1 MATRSHIGVKQLD
14 GTINYIYCHW
24 DGYPEHHGPIL
35 TNHYNNIDKVNQL
48 LDLGDL
54 SVLKEETDG
63 CEAYGRDKGEIDT
76 EKQNAA
82 FTELLEKD
90 YVDYLYIFDGD
101 YWECYHIHTDCAINL
116 YKTQQ
121 NQVG

>member
-1 MATRSHIGVKQLD
+1 MATRSHLGVRQLN
-14 GTINYIYCHW
+14 GTVDYIYCHW

-35 TNHYNNIDKVNQL
+35 INHYNNIDKVNQL

-76 EKQNAA
+76 EKQNAVY
-82 FTELLEKD
+82 T
-90 YVDYLYIFDGD
+90 VS
-101 YWECYHIHTDCAINL
+101 
-116 YKTQQ
+116 
-121 NQVG
+121 